1 MERKIFQVTDA
12 EYDFWFFSPSSDE
25 LLVKLTHYGIGDV
38 DGLDE
43 VIIKELSKLESDS
56 ILVQDGDNPEV
67 SISLT
72 ELASQ
77 YRPEETIALI
87 ASSEQ

>member
-1 MERKIFQVTDA
+1 MERKIFQVSDSD
-12 EYDFWFFSPSSDE
+12 YDFWFIAPSSDD
-25 LLVKLTHYGIGDV
+25 LLVKLTYYGIGEEE
-38 DGLDE
+38 GLDE
-43 VIIKELSKLESDS
+43 VTIKELSNLESDS

-77 YRPEETIALI
+77 YRPEDTIALI